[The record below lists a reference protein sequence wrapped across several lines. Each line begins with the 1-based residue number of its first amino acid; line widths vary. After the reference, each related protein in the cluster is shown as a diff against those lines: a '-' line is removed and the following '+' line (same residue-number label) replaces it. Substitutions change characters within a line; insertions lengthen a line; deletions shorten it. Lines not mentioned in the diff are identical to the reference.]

1 MTDKSDGHD
10 DTAGERLTFPVA
22 LHEGEVR
29 LLEVLIEELR
39 ALLLRDG
46 ADEVGLQRL
55 RPPAYEHAPEQEA
68 AWQLIARSNLDDR
81 RIEALATMEKSL
93 TSGTAT
99 VAELHDWLVSLNA
112 MRLVLGV
119 QLGVTQE
126 EDEDRALA
134 SLEAR
139 ETHDDEAQRWQIY
152 RWLGMLLEVV
162 ISALSADETPDA

>member
-1 MTDKSDGHD
+1 MTDPSDGHD

-29 LLEVLIEELR
+29 LLEVLIAELR
-39 ALLLRDG
+39 SLLLRGGD
-46 ADEVGLQRL
+46 DEVGLQRL

-81 RIEALATMEKSL
+81 RLEALATMETSL

-99 VAELHDWLVSLNA
+99 VAELNDWLVSLNA
-112 MRLVLGV
+112 MRLVLGA

-126 EDEDRALA
+126 EDEDSALA
-134 SLEAR
+134 SLEAD
-139 ETHDDEAQRWQIY
+139 DDEAQRWQIY
-152 RWLGMLLEVV
+152 QWLGMLLEVV
-162 ISALSADETPDA
+162 ISSLATDETPGA